1 MKKKTIFLILLILL
15 ILIQFIR
22 VDQTNP
28 ESNSE
33 SNYFVVASVPTQ
45 VQGIMQESCFDCHSN
60 QTVYPWYSK
69 VAPASWFLNQHI
81 REGRKKINFSEW
93 DSYSLEDQTD
103 IHSECI
109 EVIQENEMP
118 LKSYTLIHSKAR
130 LSDEEKDALIQWFMS
145 GRSPGDVPA
154 LN

>member
-15 ILIQFIR
+15 ILIQLIR

-28 ESNSE
+28 ESKNE

-45 VQGIMQESCFDCHSN
+45 VQSIMQESCYDCHSN

-69 VAPASWFLNQHI
+69 VAPASWFMNNHI
-81 REGRKKINFSEW
+81 KEARGKINFSEW
-93 DSYSLEDQTD
+93 DKYTAEDQVK
-103 IHSECI
+103 ILEECI
-109 EVIQENEMP
+109 EVIEENEMP
-118 LKSYTLIHSKAR
+118 LKSYILIHPQAK
-130 LSDEEKDALIQWFMS
+130 LSDEEKDALLKWFMPGNLS
-145 GRSPGDVPA
+145 GEVPV

>member
-1 MKKKTIFLILLILL
+1 MKKKIIFLILLILL

-45 VQGIMQESCFDCHSN
+45 VQSIMRESCFDCHSN

-69 VAPASWFLNQHI
+69 VAPASWFLNNHI
-81 REGRKKINFSEW
+81 KEGREKINFSEW
-93 DSYSLEDQTD
+93 DIYALEDQIN

-130 LSDEEKDALIQWFMS
+130 LSDEEKAALIQWFMS
-145 GRSPGDVPA
+145 GRTSGDVPA

>member
-15 ILIQFIR
+15 ILIQLIR

-28 ESNSE
+28 ESKNE

-45 VQGIMQESCFDCHSN
+45 VQSIMQESCYDCHSN

-69 VAPASWFLNQHI
+69 VAPASWFMNNHI
-81 REGRKKINFSEW
+81 KEARGKINFSEW
-93 DSYSLEDQTD
+93 DKYTAEDQVK
-103 IHSECI
+103 ILEECI
-109 EVIQENEMP
+109 EVIEENEMP
-118 LKSYTLIHSKAR
+118 LKSYILIHPQAK
-130 LSDEEKDALIQWFMS
+130 LSEEEKDALLNWFMPGNVS
-145 GRSPGDVPA
+145 GEVPV

>member
-1 MKKKTIFLILLILL
+1 MKKKIIFLILLILL

-45 VQGIMQESCFDCHSN
+45 VQSIMRESCFDCHSN

-69 VAPASWFLNQHI
+69 VAPASWFLNNHI
-81 REGRKKINFSEW
+81 KEGREKINFSEW
-93 DSYSLEDQTD
+93 DIYALEDQ
-103 IHSECI
+103 INILSECI

-130 LSDEEKDALIQWFMS
+130 LSDEEKAALIQWFMS
-145 GRSPGDVPA
+145 GRTSGDVPA

>member
-28 ESNSE
+28 VSKSE

-45 VQGIMQESCFDCHSN
+45 VQSIMRESCFDCHSN
-60 QTVYPWYSK
+60 HTVYPWYSK
-69 VAPASWFLNQHI
+69 VAPVSWFLNNHI
-81 REGRKKINFSEW
+81 NEGREKINLSEW
-93 DSYSLEDQTD
+93 DKYTAEDQ
-103 IHSECI
+103 IKILEECI
-109 EVIQENEMP
+109 EVIEENEMP
-118 LKSYTLIHSKAR
+118 LKSYVLIHSKAK
-130 LSDEEKDALIQWFMS
+130 LSDEEKDALIQWFMPERLS
-145 GRSPGDVPA
+145 GVVPV